1 LFELVSGQVIVA
13 GMGDILGIKFEAI
26 EFIFNLYQIEDIYE
40 RQDLFEKIVAID
52 SVRLGVIRDEMKSNM
67 TKRPKK

>member
-1 LFELVSGQVIVA
+1 
-13 GMGDILGIKFEAI
+13 MGDILGIKFEAI